1 MARYDIKQIIL
12 DLAGYE
18 KGLCNLGRLT
28 EEDEKWIAEELGFDN
43 GFEND
48 DVYYLGLQEISE
60 LIFNFID
67 HCEKVRGE

>member
-1 MARYDIKQIIL
+1 MARYDIKQMIL

-18 KGLCNLGRLT
+18 KGLCCLGAFT
-28 EEDEKWIAEELGFDN
+28 EEDEKWLANELGFPN

-60 LIFNFID
+60 LVFNFIE
-67 HCEKVRGE
+67 HCEKVGGN

>member
-1 MARYDIKQIIL
+1 MAKLNVKQIIF

-18 KGLCNLGRLT
+18 KELCCLGELN
-28 EEDEKWIAEELGFDN
+28 EEDEKWFNEELGFTE

-60 LIFNFID
+60 LIFNFIE
-67 HCEKVRGE
+67 HCREVGGN

>member
-1 MARYDIKQIIL
+1 MAKHDIKQMMF
-12 DLAGYE
+12 DLADYE
-18 KGLCNLGRLT
+18 KQISGMGRFT
-28 EEDEKWIAEELGFDN
+28 EEDEKWFNKELGFDN

-67 HCEKVRGE
+67 HCEEMEGN

>member
-1 MARYDIKQIIL
+1 MAKLDVKQIIF

-18 KGLCNLGRLT
+18 KGLCGLGGLT
-28 EEDEKWIAEELGFDN
+28 EEDKQWFNEELGFPD

-48 DVYYLGLQEISE
+48 DVYYLGLQEISY

-67 HCEKVRGE
+67 HCGEVRDN

>member
-1 MARYDIKQIIL
+1 MTKLDIKQIIF

-18 KGLCNLGRLT
+18 KHLCGLGDLT
-28 EEDEKWIAEELGFDN
+28 EEDEQWFNEELGFDN

-60 LIFNFID
+60 LIFTFIE